1 MTRLPVTVEASPH
14 PWTSRRTTT
23 RSRLELE
30 LAGLSPDDVD
40 IMTENG
46 VLTVRGEK
54 RSERKDGDETRYQVV
69 ERSYG
74 AFMRTFQLP
83 QGVDENQVKAHFENG
98 VLSIHIPKAA
108 LPQAKQ
114 IQIDADRA
122 KQQASGGGARE
133 QSSTQSR

>member
-1 MTRLPVTVEASPH
+1 
-14 PWTSRRTTT
+14 
-23 RSRLELE
+23 
-30 LAGLSPDDVD
+30 
-40 IMTENG
+40 MTENG